1 MRSLLFC
8 NEMLGLGHLGLSLAL
23 AEALVATDEESTALV
38 VTGSPAF
45 AGMRVARRVDLLKL
59 PTLPVDAQSQWS
71 GTELRPLAHLALPS
85 REVSALRSQISLA
98 TARGLR
104 PQVVVVDYR
113 PLGRNDE
120 LVPTLEWLKEQGEC
134 TVALGLWEVD
144 DSADRLRSTWAADLL
159 ESVRDLYDLALVYG
173 PSAPDDVRIDAL
185 RSVGVPVHH
194 TDYVSAPRAARGPAD
209 IPGPYLLVSAGG
221 GIDGFALLDAVIG
234 AIRLRPLLIPAVLVT
249 GPMMPADQVDRL
261 RSAAAGLDVR
271 VERFRADMAE
281 LLAGAQAVVS
291 MAGYCTVAEV
301 LASGTPAL
309 LVPRA
314 FPREEQL
321 NRARRLAAAGRVDML
336 DPRAAGPAELRH
348 AIGRLLERSP
358 LAQESPTGATD
369 AAAILRRSLRKVT

>member
-23 AEALVATDEESTALV
+23 AEALVESDEESTALV

-59 PTLPVDAQSQWS
+59 PTLPVDSQSQWT
-71 GTELRPLAHLALPS
+71 GTELRPLAHLALHS
-85 REVSALRSQISLA
+85 GEVSALRSQISFA
-98 TARGLR
+98 TAQEFQ

-120 LVPTLEWLKEQGEC
+120 LVRTLGWLKQEGGC
-134 TVALGLWEVD
+134 TMALGMWEVD
-144 DSADRLRSTWAADLL
+144 DSADRLRRTWTADML

-173 PSAPDDVRIDAL
+173 PSAPGDVRIERL
-185 RSVGVPVHH
+185 ESVGVPVHH
-194 TDYVSAPRAARGPAD
+194 TDYVAAPPAERGPTD

-234 AIRLRPLLIPAVLVT
+234 AIQLRPLELPAVLVT
-249 GPMMPADQVDRL
+249 GPMMPAAQVDRL

-271 VERFRADMAE
+271 IERFRPDMDE
-281 LLAGAQAVVS
+281 LLAGARAVVS
-291 MAGYCTVAEV
+291 MAGYCTVAEI
-301 LASGTPAL
+301 LSSGKPAL

-314 FPREEQL
+314 VPREEQL
-321 NRARRLAAAGRVDML
+321 NRARRLAATGRVDML
-336 DPRAAGPAELRH
+336 DPRAADPTKLRQ
-348 AIGRLLERSP
+348 AIDRLLDRSP
-358 LAQESPTGATD
+358 VRQESPTGAAD
-369 AAAILRRSLRKVT
+369 AAAILRRSRRR